1 MNRYNAGEIE
11 KGKRKR
17 MSAKAGRKTPRFI
30 HTSDLLCSDNRPD
43 RSRPKRERGRQRKRE
58 QTVLKF
64 VKEC

>member
-1 MNRYNAGEIE
+1 MNRYNVGEIE

-43 RSRPKRERGRQRKRE
+43 RSRPKEREGE
-58 QTVLKF
+58 TE
-64 VKEC
+64 KEGVNSIKVC